1 MNWDMVKLGD
11 LCEILDTLRKPIT
24 KKFRKAG
31 KYPYYGATGIV
42 DWVDDYIFEEELV
55 LVGED
60 GAKWDAGE
68 KTAFIVDGKYW
79 VNNHAHVIK
88 PNKDKLL
95 KKWLTYYL
103 CGIDL
108 TPWITGLTVPKL
120 NQAQLKSIPIPL
132 PPLEEQQR
140 IVDKLDSAFAEIDD
154 AKNCNEVN
162 LKNIEIFKQTFLSN
176 CLKEKI
182 KEILPL
188 SKVISKTETVNPNN
202 KPEDNFIYI
211 DVSSVDRE
219 TCKISKVQN
228 LLGKNAPSRARRLIR
243 ENDIIFATVRPTLKR
258 IAIVTSEYNQQVCS
272 TGYFVLRAN
281 EEILS
286 TKYLFYYMQSNKVLS
301 IMEKNQTGASYPA
314 VNDKQIKEITIG
326 LPNLEFQEKIVMK
339 IEQIFFQINK
349 LKKNLQKNISNY
361 QSLKNKILYKELKNN
376 TV

>member
-132 PPLEEQQR
+132 PPIPEQQR
-140 IVDKLDSAFAEIDD
+140 ILAKLDIAFTEI
-154 AKNCNEVN
+154 
-162 LKNIEIFKQTFLSN
+162 
-176 CLKEKI
+176 
-182 KEILPL
+182 
-188 SKVISKTETVNPNN
+188 
-202 KPEDNFIYI
+202 
-211 DVSSVDRE
+211 
-219 TCKISKVQN
+219 
-228 LLGKNAPSRARRLIR
+228 
-243 ENDIIFATVRPTLKR
+243 
-258 IAIVTSEYNQQVCS
+258 
-272 TGYFVLRAN
+272 
-281 EEILS
+281 
-286 TKYLFYYMQSNKVLS
+286 
-301 IMEKNQTGASYPA
+301 
-314 VNDKQIKEITIG
+314 DKQIKLNVKNQIELSKKLFTKYLNSTFQNSKHKTIKIGDILGVKSGGTPSTTNKNYWNGSIPWYSSRELNDYRTKDSIKKITELALKNSNAKIFPKNTLLIG
-326 LPNLEFQEKIVMK
+326 IYDTAAMKMSILHQEGTFNQAIVGIPPNSKFDTEYLFFVLNYLKDKILLERRGVRQMNLSLAKIKNINVPMPTLEEQEKT
-339 IEQIFFQINK
+339 INK
-349 LKKNLQKNISNY
+349 CNKFKEQNKDLEKILLKKLNL
-361 QSLKNKILYKELKNN
+361 LKLLKKSILTKELNNKIA
-376 TV
+376 